1 VGTHL
6 SFSIMGESFAFGA
19 AICWAIGPL
28 IAYRGVEALGTFR
41 FSQYRFIISAFILF
55 LLALG
60 FGRIEFFDTHSI
72 LLLVVSGIVG
82 VAFGEAVLFQAVYYI
97 GPRIASIVFS
107 LHAPITAF
115 VGVFIFSELV
125 SWVSLF
131 GIIVAIAGVYTAI
144 IYKSSSEEIGGEWHK
159 ADKVVVGVIL
169 AILAVLFQVVGA
181 LLSKEVMSE
190 IEPFY
195 ASFVR
200 TVSAAIA
207 FIPIFLIF
215 REKSKDVS
223 PANIRYVV
231 YSGLVSTVG
240 GMTLLLAAFAYTEIF
255 RAVIVAALS
264 PVIYIFIM
272 SIFKKEKFPL
282 GAWFG
287 TVLAIGGVVIT
298 MLNI

>member
-1 VGTHL
+1 M
-6 SFSIMGESFAFGA
+6 FF
-19 AICWAIGPL
+19 
-28 IAYRGVEALGTFR
+28 
-41 FSQYRFIISAFILF
+41 
-55 LLALG
+55 LALG
-60 FGRIEFFDTHSI
+60 FGHIEIFDTQSI
-72 LLLVVSGIVG
+72 LLLVLSGIVG
-82 VAFGEAVLFQAVYYI
+82 VALGEAVLFQAVYYL
-97 GPRIASIVFS
+97 GPRIASIIFS

-125 SWVSLF
+125 SWISLF
-131 GIIVAIAGVYTAI
+131 GMVMAIAGVYTAI
-144 IYKSSSEEIGGEWHK
+144 IYKSSSEKIGGEWHK
-159 ADKVVVGVIL
+159 SNKDVAGVVL
-169 AILAVLFQVVGA
+169 AILAVLFQVFGA

-195 ASFVR
+195 ASFIR
-200 TVSAAIA
+200 TGSAAIA
-207 FIPIFLIF
+207 FIPIFWVF
-215 REKSKDVS
+215 REKRKVVN
-223 PANIRYVV
+223 PASIRYVI

-255 RAVIVAALS
+255 RAVIVASLS

-298 MLNI
+298 ISNL